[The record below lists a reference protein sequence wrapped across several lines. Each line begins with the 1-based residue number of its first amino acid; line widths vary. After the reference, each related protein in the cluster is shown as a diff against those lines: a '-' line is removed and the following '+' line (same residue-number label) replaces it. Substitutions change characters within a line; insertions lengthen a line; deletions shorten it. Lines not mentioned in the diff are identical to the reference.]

1 MHVVPYF
8 LERMFE
14 EGVTVLNV
22 LSISAIITTV
32 SLFFCGIPICIKIW
46 KQQGVGDISGMPFV
60 TGVLGGVFWLRYGL
74 LKFDLTMVVVNVVG
88 VSLMSSYLTF
98 YYIYSPTKKWITVQI
113 MVICVLMSSMLVTV
127 EFYGRSVIH
136 PLGFVCMTFNILN
149 FGSPLAGLGT
159 VVRQK
164 CTSSLPLPLCLA
176 TFLVSCQW
184 CLYGTLVS
192 DVYIITPNGI
202 GMILAVT
209 QLTLFVIY
217 PSTQGGTSLLKML
230 CGCCFGVSNEDAEN
244 RHQSG
249 RKSTRFF
256 CRRRP
261 KAAATD
267 KPHKSSIFGRRSVV
281 SVDLSNSLLLS
292 KATLGYVRKT
302 QLALVSGFSAIPLP
316 SVAFSLFCL
325 PEKISPRP
333 CSSSVPTSGQMACEN
348 GAFSRSG
355 SLGSLRSLD
364 ESEFAS
370 SLRGILPNPSQNSH
384 HHHHVVPV
392 PQPTPPSTPV
402 EPFTRLRDVDEHEK
416 RWSQHQQLSRTS
428 SAPELN
434 NSLSQP

>member
-249 RKSTRFF
+249 RS
-256 CRRRP
+256 
-261 KAAATD
+261 
-267 KPHKSSIFGRRSVV
+267 
-281 SVDLSNSLLLS
+281 
-292 KATLGYVRKT
+292 
-302 QLALVSGFSAIPLP
+302 
-316 SVAFSLFCL
+316 L